1 MIPSKKH
8 EEIEPKKRKQK
19 AFTLMEMVVV
29 VAIIAVLVLLIS
41 PNLWTQ
47 KESAT
52 KKADEAFMTT
62 LQTQVEL
69 YRSDNDK
76 APADFAEM
84 KDKNYL
90 TAKQLKQINDKKI
103 TLADVTDAK

>member
-1 MIPSKKH
+1 MPSKKH

-41 PNLWTQ
+41 PNLWAQ

-69 YRSDNDK
+69 LC
-76 APADFAEM
+76 AVVAEVETG
-84 KDKNYL
+84 KRR
-90 TAKQLKQINDKKI
+90 
-103 TLADVTDAK
+103 TDISFIFFKLCMGS